1 MKEYN
6 IATRQIK
13 VSVGESVRI
22 IRELQELSQ
31 SDLSK
36 ASGIQQSS
44 ISAIENDQINVGVKK
59 AKKLARALHCHP
71 AVILYPSWKG
81 E

>member
-1 MKEYN
+1 M
-6 IATRQIK
+6 
-13 VSVGESVRI
+13 
-22 IRELQELSQ
+22 SQ
-31 SDLSK
+31 GDLSK

-44 ISAIENDQINVGVKK
+44 ISAIENDQINVGVKS

-71 AVILYPSWKG
+71 AVILYPGRNS